1 MSSLVREG
9 FKEMI
14 KNNGYNNIS
23 IKIINDTK
31 KPGLNNVIDRNQNRN
46 KNKNISINIP
56 NNYSNNYNFQHK
68 TISQMAIKTIPNS
81 NRPNKIILGTAKNS
95 ALMNKISA
103 NNLRK
108 ISKQLREINHY
119 GSTSNLKRGE
129 NKNHH
134 SMYISKKEDSSITD
148 KNKYENNSVYTQVI
162 PVNKLTSHNTNI
174 FYENHKEP
182 ERRKSSFIYSI
193 SNITQ
198 NINNKNIINNY
209 IFDSNTY
216 RNANVKTPSFK
227 FYNEYNTYNVNNN
240 TNNNINNNINNN
252 YVMQR
257 NVDEYNSGN
266 NSNNKIYYNNTLT
279 LINEIKKGSVISHR
293 LNRKDL
299 ENIKNSKNVPSNKY
313 SREDNSFYNPAKN
326 KSFISEI
333 PKASFSRY
341 DSRDK
346 IIGRI
351 VPKINIDIS
360 KIKYVRENQSFKNII
375 RVSSSSRKNIQVNT
389 DISSSNNNINTITYT
404 QPSNTNHKY
413 TESHEINKN
422 KKDLFKNFISQK
434 YINNQEIKDSKDK
447 LRSLLYK
454 HNIKDIL
461 NKSMDNKDIQ
471 RPRFNQTLKNLNC
484 NIHTIKDFSQKK
496 VKKEENDAYMN
507 DRIKEEEKEDSF
519 NKNDE
524 EDSKNDN
531 NSGNK
536 KYILLDNNAVLI
548 NKKLNNDKNRKI
560 IPHYNSKNF
569 NNKKDKKEEPLNP
582 IKKLN
587 KRKKQKNL
595 LKLQK
600 APKKE
605 IKEVKE
611 IKKEEIKDNNI
622 NNYNNTNVYYT
633 INTEEKIPQESEVQK
648 TLNSL
653 EDKDSKTLSKEKV
666 KSVIMG
672 ANYNMLK
679 KKARISL
686 TTKKDLTKIFNTETS
701 DTNTIN
707 EINTKHIN
715 YKGVKY
721 RLVSSLSV
729 KDQLRKYISD
739 RKKNLDKSITKY
751 QYNEEDD
758 KSISHLTHTAKR
770 EKTINNYTYLELK
783 DIKNIKRDT
792 FITLHSI
799 GGVKDDSRFEDF
811 EPSSTVINLKEKEFK
826 PFVSTHPGKKFKKR
840 GLHKFRVKSERRIRG
855 IKIVGNSD
863 TIEYYQNDKLNFS
876 AIKKSKFFG
885 NSSKNIFFGSK
896 REKEKDKVIEEN
908 NE

>member
-1 MSSLVREG
+1 MSNPIRED
-9 FKEMI
+9 FKEII
-14 KNNGYNNIS
+14 KNNEYNNIS
-23 IKIINDTK
+23 IRVIKTGKYEDTK
-31 KPGLNNVIDRNQNRN
+31 SIISYNQ
-46 KNKNISINIP
+46 IP
-56 NNYSNNYNFQHK
+56 
-68 TISQMAIKTIPNS
+68 
-81 NRPNKIILGTAKNS
+81 
-95 ALMNKISA
+95 
-103 NNLRK
+103 
-108 ISKQLREINHY
+108 KQ
-119 GSTSNLKRGE
+119 TFP
-129 NKNHH
+129 
-134 SMYISKKEDSSITD
+134 
-148 KNKYENNSVYTQVI
+148 Q
-162 PVNKLTSHNTNI
+162 
-174 FYENHKEP
+174 
-182 ERRKSSFIYSI
+182 
-193 SNITQ
+193 
-198 NINNKNIINNY
+198 NIINNY
-209 IFDSNTY
+209 SSKTTPIMKKNSQTSFNNPQDNKKLKVLDFKNNQIINKITTSNLRKFGKKLIGLKHFESSNDFEKNIQKDHHAIYISKNFDSS
-216 RNANVKTPSFK
+216 K
-227 FYNEYNTYNVNNN
+227 NNIIES
-240 TNNNINNNINNN
+240 NNINNNISQITSKNKLYTNLVKRPNILNNIQSHPKGKN
-252 YVMQR
+252 FSNLYSINIQNIDNKNIITNPGFDTNTYR
-257 NVDEYNSGN
+257 
-266 NSNNKIYYNNTLT
+266 NSNFQQTNFQNYNILTFNPKKESNDKIPRNKRKENKIYYNNTLT

-389 DISSSNNNINTITYT
+389 DISSSNNNINAITYT

-434 YINNQEIKDSKDK
+434 YINTQEIKDSKDK

-454 HNIKDIL
+454 HNIKDIM

-471 RPRFNQTLKNLNC
+471 RPRFNRTVNSLNC

-507 DRIKEEEKEDSF
+507 ERIKEEEKEDSF

-536 KYILLDNNAVLI
+536 KYILLDNNGIII

-633 INTEEKIPQESEVQK
+633 INSEEKIPQESEVQK

-653 EDKDSKTLSKEKV
+653 EDKDSKTLSKEKI

-840 GLHKFRVKSERRIRG
+840 GLHKFRLKSERRIRG